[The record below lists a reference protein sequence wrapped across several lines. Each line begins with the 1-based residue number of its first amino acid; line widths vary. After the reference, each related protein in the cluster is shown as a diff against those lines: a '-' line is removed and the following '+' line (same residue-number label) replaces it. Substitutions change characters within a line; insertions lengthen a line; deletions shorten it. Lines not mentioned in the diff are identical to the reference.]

1 MHEAEIFVALL
12 VAVILATLGVRRLER
27 LPDAVVLVAGGIVAG
42 LLPFAPDVKLEP
54 DLIFVVFL
62 PPILYPSAFT
72 FAFEDVRSNLQPI
85 AGLAFGL
92 VLATMGAIAVAV
104 HLVAGVPWAASFVL
118 GAVLAPTDPVAATAV
133 IRTSG
138 APSRLATVLEGESLI
153 NDGTALTGL
162 KIAVAAVA
170 GSFSVGSAA
179 GQFLLN
185 AFGGVAVGVT
195 LGWLTSRLRRRL
207 DDLQLE
213 TAISVLLAY
222 GAYLLAE
229 RLGVSGVLAV
239 VLAGYVMG
247 RSDQISSPETRVGGE
262 SFWAVIQFLGES
274 ILFLLVGIAFAQ
286 LLEHPTVNV
295 GEAAGLS
302 VLVVAVVLAIRLG
315 WLFLV
320 PLAAPTGDGVGA
332 MMSRRE
338 RCVVGVAGLR
348 GALSVAA
355 ALSIPVAVEGTTFPD
370 RNLVITVAIGAIV
383 LLLVGP
389 ALILPVVL
397 RVLGLAGSEDA
408 ESTERRARAALA
420 DAALACTDELAG
432 PDVPED
438 LLQRVRDR
446 YEARLRRYAG
456 DEGRGSEQ
464 TRLDGDR
471 RAGMYRELNRRVVAA
486 QRARLAE
493 LRRDGEVNGE
503 LLRDLERDLDVEEIR
518 SG

>member
-12 VAVILATLGVRRLER
+12 VAVILATLAVRRLER

-42 LLPFAPDVKLEP
+42 LLPFAPDVNLEP

-85 AGLAFGL
+85 GGLAIGL
-92 VLATMGAIAVAV
+92 VVATMGVIAVAV
-104 HLVAGVPWAASFVL
+104 HVVAGVPWAASFVL

-133 IRTSG
+133 IRTTG

-162 KIAVAAVA
+162 KVAVAAVA
-170 GSFSVGSAA
+170 GSFSLGSAA
-179 GQFLLN
+179 GQLALN
-185 AFGGVAVGVT
+185 GLGGAAVGVT
-195 LGWLTSRLRRRL
+195 LGWLTSKLRRRL

-247 RSDQISSPETRVGGE
+247 RSDEIASPDTRVGAE

-286 LLEHPTVNV
+286 LLEHPTVSL

-302 VLVVAVVLAIRLG
+302 VLVAAVAIAIRLG

-320 PLAAPTGDGVGA
+320 PLVAPTAQGIGP

-338 RCVVGVAGLR
+338 RGVVGVAGLR

-355 ALSIPVAVEGTTFPD
+355 ALSIPVAVAGTAFPD
-370 RNLVITVAIGAIV
+370 RDLVITVAIGAIV

-389 ALILPVVL
+389 ALILPIVV
-397 RVLGLAGSEDA
+397 RVLGLADSEDTEA
-408 ESTERRARAALA
+408 AERRARAALA
-420 DAALACTDELAG
+420 DAALACTDELG
-432 PDVPED
+432 DGDVPED
-438 LLQRVRDR
+438 VLERVRGR

-456 DEGRGSEQ
+456 GESQGSEEM
-464 TRLDGDR
+464 RRDGDR
-471 RAGMYRELNRRVVAA
+471 RAELYRELNSRVVAA

-493 LRRDGEVNGE
+493 LRRDGDVQGE
-503 LLRDLERDLDVEEIR
+503 LLRDLERDLDVDEIR
-518 SG
+518 SR